1 MISASRCEGR
11 EAKVAGRIPDYR
23 TWVEARPILP
33 DGSLRY
39 RPNTPKVIYET
50 YDDEVVLINMD
61 SGNYYSL
68 NRTAGRIWACIERR
82 ATAQGIAQDL
92 RRNCAC
98 DGAHV
103 EEKVLR
109 FVQELY
115 QEGLIVPDEESA
127 SATSASAAAP
137 AAQKTPFDPPV
148 LQKFSDMADLLL
160 LDPIHEVDENGWPHQ
175 PPPRN

>member
-1 MISASRCEGR
+1 LDCR
-11 EAKVAGRIPDYR
+11 EVN
-23 TWVEARPILP
+23 LP

-68 NRTAGRIWACIERR
+68 NRTAGRAWASIERR
-82 ATAQGIAQDL
+82 ITAQEIARDL
-92 RRNCAC
+92 RRDYAC
-98 DGAHV
+98 DGAQV
-103 EEKVLR
+103 EEEVLR
-109 FVQELY
+109 FVKELH
-115 QEGLIVPDEESA
+115 QEGLIVADEEA
-127 SATSASAAAP
+127 PPAPAASAAAP
-137 AAQKTPFDPPV
+137 AAQRPPFEPPV

-175 PPPRN
+175 PPPPGK

>member
-1 MISASRCEGR
+1 M
-11 EAKVAGRIPDYR
+11 
-23 TWVEARPILP
+23 P

-68 NRTAGRIWACIERR
+68 NRTAGRAWASIERR
-82 ATAQGIAQDL
+82 ATAQEIAQEL
-92 RRNCAC
+92 RRDYAC
-98 DGAHV
+98 NGVQV
-103 EEKVLR
+103 EDELLR
-109 FVQELY
+109 FVQELH
-115 QEGLIVPDEESA
+115 QEGLIVPDEEAA
-127 SATSASAAAP
+127 SVPAAP
-137 AAQKTPFDPPV
+137 AAAAAAQRPPFEAPV

-175 PPPRN
+175 PPPGN

>member
-1 MISASRCEGR
+1 ME
-11 EAKVAGRIPDYR
+11 VN
-23 TWVEARPILP
+23 LP

-68 NRTAGRIWACIERR
+68 NRTAGRTWASIERR
-82 ATAQGIAQDL
+82 ATAQEIAQDL
-92 RRNCAC
+92 RRDYAC
-98 DGAHV
+98 DGAQV
-103 EEKVLR
+103 EEEVLR
-109 FVQELY
+109 FVRELH
-115 QEGLIVPDEESA
+115 QEGLIVPDEEAAPAPAA
-127 SATSASAAAP
+127 SAVAP
-137 AAQKTPFDPPV
+137 AAQRHPFDPPV

-175 PPPRN
+175 PPPPGN